1 MIRLVECI
9 RAENDKDIY
18 LVFDSMDTDLHV
30 LIKKGTVLKDIHK
43 RYVAY
48 QLFKACLYLHSANVI
63 HRDLK
68 PSNILLNADCSAK
81 VFLLNFIVLFVAIL
95 YLCWFFCIQ

>member
-1 MIRLVECI
+1 
-9 RAENDKDIY
+9 
-18 LVFDSMDTDLHV
+18 MDTDLHV

-43 RYVAY
+43 RYIAY

-81 VFLLNFIVLFVAIL
+81 VCYFNLFVIFLL
-95 YLCWFFCIQ
+95 YLN